1 MDNQRLNEGES
12 TLFPETPQQ
21 SSARLYDYL
30 VVVWRHKRFFVIFT
44 IVGLLLAIAYSLT
57 IPYTYVATATLMPP
71 ERESGSRSNFTSLI
85 QSGGI
90 DLFGLGE
97 TSSGRI
103 FIEMLQSRT
112 LADSLIERLDLMERL
127 GLPESRIVAIDE
139 LKGKIEVE
147 ETKSGVIMIGFSIG
161 TPRFPSDEDI
171 TKAKTLSAEIVNEA
185 IEVLDILNRE
195 KMVTQAKS
203 SREFLGRMVELK
215 QAELDSARLRMATF
229 QKENR
234 AFAVD
239 KQLEL
244 VVKSL
249 AETQYRIQT
258 LELEIASVEQ
268 EFRPDAQ
275 VLANMRGELAELR
288 QQQAAMSTRDV
299 LGMNL
304 DNAPDIAMEYLKRR
318 LDLEVATQVYSYLV
332 SQYNSEQVQ
341 EARDLPTISVLDPAV
356 PPEYRSAPRRTF
368 LVMISFFIIVI
379 IGVVLIFLLEWF
391 GKDVRRFSSDYFPRW
406 VKRILRLPSTSGG

>member
-21 SSARLYDYL
+21 SSAQLYDYL
-30 VVVWRHKRFFVIFT
+30 VVVWQHKRFFVIFT
-44 IVGLLLAIAYSLT
+44 IVGLLFAIAYSLT

-71 ERESGSRSNFTSLI
+71 EQKSGPRLNFTSLI

-103 FIEMLQSRT
+103 FTEMLRSRT
-112 LADSLIERLDLMERL
+112 LADSLIERLDLIERL
-127 GLPESRIVAIDE
+127 GLPESRTVAIDE
-139 LKGKIEVE
+139 LKEEIEVE
-147 ETKSGVIMIGFSIG
+147 EAKSGVIMIGFSMA

-244 VVKSL
+244 AVKSL
-249 AETQYRIQT
+249 AEIQFGIQT
-258 LELEIASVEQ
+258 LEIEIASVEQ

-275 VLANMRGELAELR
+275 ALANMRGELAELR

-304 DNAPDIAMEYLKRR
+304 ENAPDIAMEYMKRR

-341 EARDLPTISVLDPAV
+341 EARDLPTVSVLDPAV

-368 LVMISFFIIVI
+368 LVMISFCIIVI
-379 IGVVLIFLLEWF
+379 IGIMLIFLLEWF

-406 VKRILRLPSTSGG
+406 VKRILRLPSTSEG